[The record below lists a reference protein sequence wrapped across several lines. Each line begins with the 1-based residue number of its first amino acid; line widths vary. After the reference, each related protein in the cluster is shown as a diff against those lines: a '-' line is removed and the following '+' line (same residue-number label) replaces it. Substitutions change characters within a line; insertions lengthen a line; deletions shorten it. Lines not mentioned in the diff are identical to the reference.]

1 MRFGPVGVVLIVST
15 VTCVTMGRPTPVPRV
30 HRDVVTLQGTVRG
43 YLASNPPHF
52 AYFGIP
58 YAQSPTRSGRFKD
71 PEPPPKWD
79 GIFEALHKIK
89 CPQLKADG
97 EENCLVVNIFTPE
110 EKAATL
116 LPVIVFV
123 HGGEFQNGWGAY
135 RPPRQ
140 FLEEGNNVIVTF
152 NYRLGS
158 LGFLCLKTP
167 DAPGNA
173 GLKDQI
179 AALYWVHRNVQQFG
193 GSPQDV
199 TVYAIEAGA
208 VSVQLILL
216 SGLAEGLLHKV
227 ILESGSVLSPAA
239 LQYDPLDAAYIG
251 AASLGY
257 KGSDDPNELY
267 EFYLHAS
274 DKELVTIPE
283 SFLPCVDNTSD
294 NVHNLIDL
302 DPIQKLEEGIYTKVP
317 MIITFTQKDTKSI
330 LGTDLQRFENPP
342 DNFEYLLPHNL
353 EFMKEEVKSE
363 VAKIVKK
370 YYFPEDFTRRS
381 MAHNYAYYI
390 QDILVDY
397 PTIKAA
403 IMFAAKNTYPVYVM
417 KFSLPKTS
425 WDSSKLESSSFD
437 TILDYLYK
445 EEKQSHFLVELVT
458 MLIRNFKTLGANDV
472 TQDETE
478 DLLNSKDIDD
488 HDDNDLYRLAF
499 VEEK

>member
-1 MRFGPVGVVLIVST
+1 MPVGRVPAAQSVSRRGQQ
-15 VTCVTMGRPTPVPRV
+15 CD
-30 HRDVVTLQGTVRG
+30 RDVQLPARKSRFPVSQDSRRPWKRRTERSDSSPVLGT
-43 YLASNPPHF
+43 
-52 AYFGIP
+52 
-58 YAQSPTRSGRFKD
+58 Q
-71 PEPPPKWD
+71 
-79 GIFEALHKIK
+79 K
-89 CPQLKADG
+89 CPTVWWKPSR
-97 EENCLVVNIFTPE
+97 CHCVC
-110 EKAATL
+110 
-116 LPVIVFV
+116 
-123 HGGEFQNGWGAY
+123 Y
-135 RPPRQ
+135 RGRC
-140 FLEEGNNVIVTF
+140 
-152 NYRLGS
+152 R
-158 LGFLCLKTP
+158 
-167 DAPGNA
+167 
-173 GLKDQI
+173 
-179 AALYWVHRNVQQFG
+179 
-193 GSPQDV
+193 
-199 TVYAIEAGA
+199 
-208 VSVQLILL
+208 
-216 SGLAEGLLHKV
+216 
-227 ILESGSVLSPAA
+227 SVLSPAA
-239 LQYDPLDAAYIG
+239 LQYDPLDAAYNG

-425 WDSSKLESSSFD
+425 WDSSKLESYSFD

-458 MLIRNFKTLGANDV
+458 MLIRNFKTLGDPTPLTTTLIPILWEPVSSDGDSISNMQVLHFGPSTRVTMSSHNNPRLKFWDKIYTRFHSANDV